1 MNVVYETDGHVS
13 ADELSELFR
22 NSGINR
28 PYNDLERLQRMIEN
42 SDILVTARVDGF
54 LVGIARSFTDYSY
67 CCYLSDLAV
76 DEKYQKKGI
85 GKELVH
91 KTYEQL
97 SEEVSL
103 ILLSAETALNY
114 YPRIGFER
122 VDNAFVIKRKR

>member
-54 LVGIARSFTDYSY
+54 LVGIARSLTDYSY

-76 DEKYQKKGI
+76 DGKYQKKGI

>member
-54 LVGIARSFTDYSY
+54 LVGIARSLTDYSY

-76 DEKYQKKGI
+76 DGKYQKKGI

-103 ILLSAETALNY
+103 ILLSVETALNY